1 MAIAVELR
9 FPNATLEQY
18 DQMLQKAGLH
28 GSATGPPGLV
38 FHWVAQDG
46 DAVYAVD
53 VWESREAFDA
63 YAQEHLVPI
72 AREVGI
78 VGMDGRP
85 EARFYD
91 VHNTLSAA
99 G

>member
-1 MAIAVELR
+1 MAVAVEVR

-28 GSATGPPGLV
+28 RSGTGPRGLV

-46 DAVYAVD
+46 DAMYAVD
-53 VWESREAFDA
+53 VWESREAFEA
-63 YAQEHLVPI
+63 YALERMVPI

-78 VGMDGRP
+78 EGEP
-85 EARFYD
+85 EMRFYD

>member
-1 MAIAVELR
+1 MAVAVEFR

-46 DAVYAVD
+46 DSMYAVD
-53 VWESREAFDA
+53 VWESRETFEA
-63 YAQEHLVPI
+63 YAREQIVPI

-78 VGMDGRP
+78 EGEP
-85 EARFYD
+85 EMRFYD

>member
-1 MAIAVELR
+1 MAVAVEVR

-38 FHWVAQDG
+38 FHWVTQDG
-46 DAVYAVD
+46 DAMYAVD
-53 VWESREAFDA
+53 VWESREAFEA
-63 YAQEHLVPI
+63 YALEHMVPI
-72 AREVGI
+72 AREVG
-78 VGMDGRP
+78 VEGEP
-85 EARFYD
+85 EIRFYD

>member
-1 MAIAVELR
+1 MAIAVEVR

-28 GSATGPPGLV
+28 RSGAGPRGLV

-46 DAVYAVD
+46 DAMYAVD
-53 VWESREAFDA
+53 VWESREAFEA
-63 YAQEHLVPI
+63 YALERMVPI
-72 AREVGI
+72 AKEVGI
-78 VGMDGRP
+78 EGEP
-85 EARFYD
+85 EMRFYD
-91 VHNTLSAA
+91 VHNTLSA

>member
-9 FPNATLEQY
+9 FPNATLDQY
-18 DQMLQKAGLH
+18 DQMLQKIGMQANG
-28 GSATGPPGLV
+28 TGPPGLI

-46 DAVYAVD
+46 DAFYAVD
-53 VWESREAFDA
+53 VWESREVFEA
-63 YAQEHLVPI
+63 YAQEHIGPI

-78 VGMDGRP
+78 EGQP
-85 EARFYD
+85 EMRFYD